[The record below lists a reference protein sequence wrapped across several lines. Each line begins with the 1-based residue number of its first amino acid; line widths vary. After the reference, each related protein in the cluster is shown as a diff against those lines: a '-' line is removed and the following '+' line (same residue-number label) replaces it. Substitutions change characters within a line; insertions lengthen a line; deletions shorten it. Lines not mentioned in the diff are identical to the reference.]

1 MGAMPRTTSFT
12 PQHLVDR
19 ALMAFW
25 TGGYNATSMDTLVAA
40 TGVSRHGIYKSFP
53 DKHALYLACFDA
65 YQAAVVSPAFDVVE
79 APDADLDAIA
89 EYFET
94 QISAAE
100 TAGLP
105 GPGCFV
111 ANAATEVAPHD
122 QATAAMVASHNK
134 RLTAGFTNALR
145 NALPHLDDP
154 ARDALAHACLV
165 FATGLWSLSR
175 VTADPAKLRAAVAAF
190 LRTLNPEGQ
199 P

>member
-1 MGAMPRTTSFT
+1 MPRTASFK
-12 PQHLVDR
+12 PEDLIDR

-25 TGGYNATSMDTLVAA
+25 TGGYHATSMDTLVAA

-65 YQAAVVSPAFDVVE
+65 YQTAVVSPAFDVVE
-79 APDADLDAIA
+79 APDADLHSIA
-89 EYFET
+89 QYFET
-94 QISAAE
+94 QITAAE
-100 TAGLP
+100 QAGLP

-122 QATAAMVASHNK
+122 HATAAMVAVHND
-134 RLTAGFTNALR
+134 RLRAGFGNALR
-145 NALPHLDDP
+145 NALPDLDDP
-154 ARDALAHACLV
+154 ARNALADACLV

-175 VTADPAKLRAAVAAF
+175 VTTDPATLRAAVEAF
-190 LRTLNPEGQ
+190 LQTLEPESL

>member
-1 MGAMPRTTSFT
+1 MPRTTSFT
-12 PQHLVDR
+12 PEHLVDR

-25 TGGYNATSMDTLVAA
+25 TGGYHATSMDALVAA
-40 TGVSRHGIYKSFP
+40 TGVSRHGIYKNFP

-79 APDADLDAIA
+79 APDANLGAIA
-89 EYFET
+89 QYFET

-122 QATAAMVASHNK
+122 LATAAMGAAHND
-134 RLTAGFTNALR
+134 RLRAGFANALR
-145 NALPHLDDP
+145 NALPHLTDP
-154 ARDALAHACLV
+154 ARDALADACVV
-165 FATGLWSLSR
+165 FATGVWSLSR
-175 VTADPAKLRAAVAAF
+175 VTTDPATLRTAVEAF
-190 LRTLNPEGQ
+190 LQTLKPESQ